1 MTDDL
6 WAWAAD
12 LTVEVAITAGCIF
25 LLLLLSALL
34 SGSETALTVASRARI
49 HQLARGGNARARSVE
64 DLRDNP
70 GALIGAILIGN
81 NIANIL
87 ASVLTT
93 SVLIGLFGEA
103 GVVYATVVM
112 TVLVII
118 FAEILPKTYAINRA
132 ERAAL
137 AVAPA
142 IRALVWVLGPIN
154 RVTSH
159 VVRGV
164 LSLFGVRVSAGLG
177 NEESEEELRG
187 MIELHEGPDADA
199 EQERQM
205 LRSILDLG
213 DVWVEDVMTHRSDVV
228 MLDADQPVGMLIQAV
243 IESPYTRLPLWREN
257 QDEIVGVLHA
267 KSLLR
272 ALRDKSDAEIAELS
286 IDDLTNQPW
295 FVPETTSLLDQLQA
309 FRDRREHFAVV
320 IDEYGA
326 FMGIVTLEDIIEEIV
341 GDIADEHDIAVDG
354 VRPQGDGGL
363 LVDGE
368 VTIRDLNR
376 EFGWDLPDEAASTI
390 AGLVLHESRRIPET
404 GQEFQFHG
412 IHFKILRRAG
422 NRITQMRLTQ
432 PRANADTASPRDN
445 AQNA

>member
-1 MTDDL
+1 M
-6 WAWAAD
+6 
-12 LTVEVAITAGCIF
+12 
-25 LLLLLSALL
+25 
-34 SGSETALTVASRARI
+34 
-49 HQLARGGNARARSVE
+49 
-64 DLRDNP
+64 
-70 GALIGAILIGN
+70 
-81 NIANIL
+81 
-87 ASVLTT
+87 
-93 SVLIGLFGEA
+93 
-103 GVVYATVVM
+103 
-112 TVLVII
+112 
-118 FAEILPKTYAINRA
+118 
-132 ERAAL
+132 
-137 AVAPA
+137 
-142 IRALVWVLGPIN
+142 
-154 RVTSH
+154 
-159 VVRGV
+159 
-164 LSLFGVRVSAGLG
+164 RVSASLG

-213 DVWVEDVMTHRSDVV
+213 DVWVEDVMTHRSDVI

-272 ALRDKSDAEIAELS
+272 ALRDKSDTEIAELS
-286 IDDLTNQPW
+286 INDLTNQPW

-390 AGLVLHESRRIPET
+390 AGLVLHESRRIPRPVRNSNFT
-404 GQEFQFHG
+404 AF
-412 IHFKILRRAG
+412 ILKFCGAPA
-422 NRITQMRLTQ
+422 I
-432 PRANADTASPRDN
+432 ASRKCV
-445 AQNA
+445 